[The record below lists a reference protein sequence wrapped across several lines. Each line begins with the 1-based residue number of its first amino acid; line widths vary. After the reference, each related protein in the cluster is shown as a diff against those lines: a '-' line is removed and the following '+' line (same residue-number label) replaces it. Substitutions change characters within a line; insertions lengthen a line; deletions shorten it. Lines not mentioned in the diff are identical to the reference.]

1 MEFPN
6 QAHLPDQSEEDPC
19 ARPTIKTGFAELE
32 DGCLL
37 ELIENP
43 KDPGRNLLVFWREGR
58 VEYSD
63 QIEHLD
69 QTYAPLQPEEEVSR
83 RIQLPQGVKPYKSTQ
98 KLLDAL
104 EDLFARCFTV
114 DPEYM
119 RVLTSFALYTW
130 LADRL
135 PVAVYLWILGRP
147 SSGKTTI
154 LETLSLVCRNSLF
167 VDNFS
172 RPSFCRVC
180 ERYQPTLFI
189 DDLDMYHGPRARTLR
204 RWLREGTTRS
214 QPMFGAKVMSS
225 QEPLEDLALD
235 SRCIVV
241 PTREVNDCKL
251 IKPSDPRLESEVRE
265 IRMRLLDL
273 RLTMIKEAKLLIVPG
288 AEELRP
294 RDRDLLGCLAAPLHR
309 NEPRCQELLSFFES
323 TYNQRMFAGL
333 SPEIAVLG
341 GLYAYVHTKSYLG
354 VITINLLTRLAS
366 SILADSAD
374 RRRLT
379 PRKVGAILTSY
390 GLGSRLRRN
399 TGYEVAIEED
409 DDHRL
414 HDLAKMYGFDE
425 NLTLAGIS
433 CRVCQRGNMSNPMRT
448 GKSRERPKPKKRT
461 GSKNRQRK
469 K

>member
-1 MEFPN
+1 MKLPKK
-6 QAHLPDQSEEDPC
+6 AHIPDQSEEDPC
-19 ARPTIKTGFAELE
+19 ARPTIVTGFAELE

-104 EDLFARCFTV
+104 EVLFARCFTV

-119 RVLTSFALYTW
+119 CVLTSFALYTW

-154 LETLSLVCRNSLF
+154 LETLSLVCRSSLF

-172 RPSFCRVC
+172 LPSFCRVC
-180 ERYQPTLFI
+180 ERYQATLFI
-189 DDLDMYHGPRARTLR
+189 DDLDTYHGPRAHTLR
-204 RWLREGTTRS
+204 RWLREGTSRS

-225 QEPLEDLALD
+225 QEPQEDLALD

-251 IKPSDPRLESEVRE
+251 IKPTDPSLESEVRE

-288 AEELRP
+288 AEELRA

-323 TYNQRMFAGL
+323 TYNQRMFTGL

-390 GLGSRLRRN
+390 GLGYRLRRN
-399 TGYEVAIEED
+399 TGYEVAMEED
-409 DDHRL
+409 DNQRL
-414 HDLAKMYGFDE
+414 HDLARMYGIGE
-425 NLTLAGIS
+425 GMIVGGGS
-433 CRVCQRGNMSNPMRT
+433 CHYCQRGKAGSPVRT
-448 GKSRERPKPKKRT
+448 GKSRERPKKRT

>member
-1 MEFPN
+1 MSFRSKT
-6 QAHLPDQSEEDPC
+6 HIPDRSEEDPC
-19 ARPTIKTGFAELE
+19 ARPPKETGFAELD

-37 ELIENP
+37 EIIEDP
-43 KDPGRNLLVFWREGR
+43 KNPGRNLLVFWREGR

-69 QTYAPLQPEEEVSR
+69 QDFVPLQPEDDLSR
-83 RIQLPQGVKPYKSTQ
+83 RIRLPQGVKPYKSTR

-119 RVLTSFALYTW
+119 CVLTSFALYTW

-154 LETLSLVCRNSLF
+154 LETLSLVCRSSLF

-172 RPSFCRVC
+172 MPSFGRVC

-189 DDLDMYHGPRARTLR
+189 DDLDTYYGPRARMLR

-225 QEPLEDLALD
+225 QEPQEDLALD

-251 IKPSDPRLESEVRE
+251 IKPSDPRLESEIRE
-265 IRMRLLDL
+265 IRMRLLDF
-273 RLTMIKEAKLLIVPG
+273 RLTMIKEAKLLTVPG

-294 RDRDLLGCLAAPLHR
+294 RDRDLLGCLAAPLHQD
-309 NEPRCQELLSFFES
+309 EPRCQELLNFFES
-323 TYNQRMFAGL
+323 TYNQRKFAGL
-333 SPEIAVLG
+333 SPEIAVLAAFYVFRHTKQFLG
-341 GLYAYVHTKSYLG
+341 VVTISLLTKWANDLLYA
-354 VITINLLTRLAS
+354 
-366 SILADSAD
+366 SAD

-399 TGYEVAIEED
+399 TGYEVAVEED

-414 HDLAKMYGFDE
+414 HDLARMYGFDE
-425 NLTLAGIS
+425 NLTIAGIS
-433 CRVCQRGNMSNPMRT
+433 CRVCQRGKTGSPVRT
-448 GKSRERPKPKKRT
+448 GKSRERPKKRT